1 MTKTLIISLIFVFQ
15 NLIYTQDTISLID
28 KDQIRSVLK
37 KQETD
42 WNKGDIDSFMKGYLN
57 SNDLVFNGSKG
68 PFYGFKSVK
77 ERYKN
82 TYPTKNEMGKLKF
95 EILKIS
101 GITKYVAYLV
111 GKYILIYPEN
121 KDSGFFTLTFVK
133 LNNEW
138 LILSDHTSKSNNYK

>member
-1 MTKTLIISLIFVFQ
+1 MKKILTISFFLYFQNFIYAQDLISLSEK
-15 NLIYTQDTISLID
+15 N
-28 KDQIRSVLK
+28 QIVSVLK
-37 KQETD
+37 SQETD
-42 WNKGDIDSFMKGYLN
+42 WNEGDIDSFMKGYLN

-101 GITKYVAYLV
+101 GITKHVAYLV
-111 GKYILIYPEN
+111 GKYILIYPEHV
-121 KDSGFFTLTFVK
+121 DSGFFTLTFLK
-133 LNNEW
+133 SNNEW
-138 LILSDHTSKSNNYK
+138 LILSDHTSKSNNSK

>member
-1 MTKTLIISLIFVFQ
+1 MKKILTISFFLYFQNFIYAQ
-15 NLIYTQDTISLID
+15 NLISLSE
-28 KDQIRSVLK
+28 KNQIVSVLK
-37 KQETD
+37 SQETD
-42 WNKGDIDSFMKGYLN
+42 WNEGDIDSFMKGYLN

-101 GITKYVAYLV
+101 DEISNSSIVSLNCSIVTSLFLSAFLSSLNSSKD
-111 GKYILIYPEN
+111 KSFEN
-121 KDSGFFTLTFVK
+121 KLVFKNIKIKRV
-133 LNNEW
+133 
-138 LILSDHTSKSNNYK
+138 

>member
-42 WNKGDIDSFMKGYLN
+42 WNKGDIDSFMNGYLN

>member
-37 KQETD
+37 KQESD
-42 WNKGDIDSFMKGYLN
+42 WNKGDIDSFMNGYLN

-82 TYPTKNEMGKLKF
+82 TYPTINEMGKLKF

-111 GKYILIYPEN
+111 GKYILIYPE
-121 KDSGFFTLTFVK
+121 KEDSGFFTLTFVK

>member
-1 MTKTLIISLIFVFQ
+1 MTKTLIISLFFLFQ

-95 EILKIS
+95 EIFKIS

>member
-1 MTKTLIISLIFVFQ
+1 MTKTLIISLFFLFQ

>member
-1 MTKTLIISLIFVFQ
+1 MTKTLIISLFFLFQ

-111 GKYILIYPEN
+111 GKYILIYPEHV
-121 KDSGFFTLTFVK
+121 DSGFFTLTFVK
-133 LNNEW
+133 SNNDW
-138 LILSDHTSKSNNYK
+138 LILSDHTSKSNNSK

>member
-1 MTKTLIISLIFVFQ
+1 MTKKLIFILFFLFQ

>member
-1 MTKTLIISLIFVFQ
+1 MTKTLIISLFFLFQ

-101 GITKYVAYLV
+101 GITKHVAYLV
-111 GKYILIYPEN
+111 GKYILIYPEHV
-121 KDSGFFTLTFVK
+121 DSGFFTLTFVK

>member
-1 MTKTLIISLIFVFQ
+1 MTKALIISLFFLFQ
-15 NLIYTQDTISLID
+15 NLINTQDTISLID

-37 KQETD
+37 KQELD

-82 TYPTKNEMGKLKF
+82 TYPTINEMGKLKF
-95 EILKIS
+95 EIFKIS
-101 GITKYVAYLV
+101 GITKYVANLV
-111 GKYILIYPEN
+111 GKYI
-121 KDSGFFTLTFVK
+121 
-133 LNNEW
+133 
-138 LILSDHTSKSNNYK
+138 